1 MNARVATALTAAG
14 ALSMTMFAATKALAS
29 APAQPDSQLAMTI
42 TDRTL
47 AYGQSLVVTAIA
59 EGRKCARM
67 VDRHLMGEPEFELE
81 PEDQATIT
89 DAHFLE
95 LEAQTA
101 GTVTVSDE
109 FFSGPGE
116 PDAD

>member
-1 MNARVATALTAAG
+1 
-14 ALSMTMFAATKALAS
+14 
-29 APAQPDSQLAMTI
+29 
-42 TDRTL
+42 
-47 AYGQSLVVTAIA
+47 
-59 EGRKCARM
+59 M
-67 VDRHLMGEPEFELE
+67 VDRHLMGDPEFELE

-116 PDAD
+116 PG